1 MKLNEI
7 IRPANEINNFTLI
20 CNIPKTAM
28 ELTCLANPNPAYDLS
43 DFPESTE
50 LTTSVGKRA
59 PLGIELQGN
68 LAYGY
73 LENVRDP
80 EDYSLP
86 ATRAAIHTYEDVI
99 VGNDT
104 VASSILSNNV
114 NLIQV
119 PENVYATH
127 SSQDSPVDSS
137 VLHSNASSNDDRY
150 NSVMLLERRKP
161 SGKYRKCG
169 KQARD
174 TTIVLAALMSIL
186 LSGCVIV
193 LSVTYLQAHHDQCSC
208 TPESE

>member
-1 MKLNEI
+1 
-7 IRPANEINNFTLI
+7 
-20 CNIPKTAM
+20 M
-28 ELTCLANPNPAYDLS
+28 ELKCLTNPEPAYDLP
-43 DFPESTE
+43 DFPEPTE
-50 LTTSVGKRA
+50 PTTSVGKRA
-59 PLGIELQGN
+59 PLGIESQGN
-68 LAYGY
+68 ITYGGLQRNIAYGC
-73 LENVRDP
+73 LENVRGQ
-80 EDYSLP
+80 EDYALSV
-86 ATRAAIHTYEDVI
+86 TRAAIHTYEE

-114 NLIQV
+114 IQV

-127 SSQDSPVDSS
+127 CSPDSLLVHSS
-137 VLHSNASSNDDRY
+137 ASSNDRY
-150 NSVMLLERRKP
+150 DSAMLLERRKP

-174 TTIVLAALMSIL
+174 TTIALAALMSIL